1 MDFTRVSTKMSNQA
15 GLLDITDLQGKLADG
30 EMSLP
35 GTLDARTASPRIEF
49 HPRLNHVEIGTILK
63 AFNYPISLT
72 GKMSLVGDFS
82 GRILTQ
88 RHFAIAGKEKRMLT

>member
-15 GLLDITDLQGKLADG
+15 GLLDITELGKLADG